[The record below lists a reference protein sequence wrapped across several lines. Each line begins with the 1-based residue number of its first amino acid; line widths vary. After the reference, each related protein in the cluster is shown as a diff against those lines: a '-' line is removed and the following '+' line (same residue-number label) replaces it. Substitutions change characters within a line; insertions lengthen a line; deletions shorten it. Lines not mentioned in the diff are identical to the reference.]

1 MFGRQRVQHL
11 PVPERPG
18 EWLVST
24 RASVKTLQALFRKP
38 GANVKL
44 LQMCEE
50 GSSGPASC
58 VITTETRTQC
68 QCSAFPSY
76 AADSYDPQN
85 YLLCF
90 SSTLQIPLS
99 CPTGEEF
106 DTATSKCAAVP
117 TTAQPTVTCTE
128 VSLPSESSE
137 VHECAASLTIPTQ
150 STQLSS
156 C

>member
-1 MFGRQRVQHL
+1 MSNFLSLSSLVGRLYIEHSIKQL
-11 PVPERPG
+11 
-18 EWLVST
+18 LV
-24 RASVKTLQALFRKP
+24 LQL
-38 GANVKL
+38 
-44 LQMCEE
+44 CEE
-50 GSSGPASC
+50 GASGTGSC
-58 VITTETRTQC
+58 MLISETRTQC
-68 QCSAFPSY
+68 QCSSFPSY
-76 AADSYDPQN
+76 VADSYDPQN

-117 TTAQPTVTCTE
+117 TTPTVPTTTQPTVTCTE

-137 VHECAASLTIPTQ
+137 VYECAASLTFPTQ